1 MLHRALLRSPSDV
14 ATRALL
20 LDAIEQVRDARR
32 ALTERAIDADAVHTL
47 RVALTRLR
55 AISGTW
61 PTAADELLGLDAS
74 RAIRRAHRALASL
87 RADDVRRAQLSTYVA
102 ATPLEPRETS
112 AHNTVAH
119 ALIDRLARRRRH
131 RAARVERAIARTL
144 DPMFERSAATAIA
157 PDASVS
163 GHEDEAGH
171 GVFARDLERAV
182 HHAVQA
188 VLDHAA
194 DDQSDDAHHRTRL
207 ALKRLRALI
216 TPWID
221 AEPAL
226 GPLLRVATSGQDAF
240 GDERDLEQLRA
251 FVTRASRQLRR
262 HARHRGR
269 KHRHALA
276 ADARALRLALRER
289 QHLLAHQLA
298 DEWLLPHGASRSALH
313 LTAAT
318 ASAALRAARP
328 TLVVEAHDAPVASSP
343 QDADT
348 SAPQAATMTPAPDA
362 LSVEIERKFLLSGL
376 PDAVRERDGIRIAQG
391 WLPGE
396 RLRERLRRSVFP
408 GGRVEWTRTIK
419 LGAGVSRIEVEEA
432 TDPILFESLWPFT
445 AAARIE
451 KLRYVVPDGSLTWE
465 IDRFLDRDLVL
476 AEVELPS
483 ADATATPPEWLAP
496 YIVREVTDEAE
507 FVNANL
513 ARCRPPHP
521 TT

>member
-20 LDAIEQVRDARR
+20 LDAIERVRAARR
-32 ALTERAIDADAVHTL
+32 ALVERATDAEAVHAL

-55 AISGTW
+55 ALIGTW

-74 RAIRRAHRALASL
+74 RVIRRAHRALASL
-87 RADDVRRAQLSTYVA
+87 RADDVRQTLLRTFLVA
-102 ATPLEPRETS
+102 TRDDPRESS
-112 AHNTVAH
+112 APNTVAE
-119 ALIDRLARRRRH
+119 ALIDALTRRRPR
-131 RAARVERAIARTL
+131 RAARAAREIARTL
-144 DPMFERSAATAIA
+144 DPILERSAAALADVDET
-157 PDASVS
+157 SVA
-163 GHEDEAGH
+163 DEPTTSVGL
-171 GVFARDLERAV
+171 FARDLERAV
-182 HHAVQA
+182 HHAAQA

-194 DDQSDDAHHRTRL
+194 DHESDEAHHRTRL

-226 GPLLRVATSGQDAF
+226 GPLLRVATTGQDAF

-251 FVTRASRQLRR
+251 FVTRAARR
-262 HARHRGR
+262 LQRDARHRRR
-269 KHRHALA
+269 KYRHALA
-276 ADARALRLALRER
+276 ADARAVRHALRER
-289 QHLLAHQLA
+289 QHLITQQLA

-313 LTAAT
+313 LTVAT

-328 TLVVEAHDAPVASSP
+328 VLVEHTLDRAPAAPPPDTDAVASR
-343 QDADT
+343 
-348 SAPQAATMTPAPDA
+348 APTTEPAAHAV
-362 LSVEIERKFLLSGL
+362 SVEIERKFLLSGL
-376 PDAVRERDGIRIAQG
+376 PDAVRDLDGIRIAQG

-451 KLRYVVPDGSLTWE
+451 KIRYVMPEGVLTWE
-465 IDRFLDRDLVL
+465 IDRFLDRELVL

-483 ADATATPPEWLAP
+483 AQTIATPPEWLAP
-496 YIVREVTDEAE
+496 YIVREVTDDAE

-513 ARCRPPHP
+513 ARCRPTRPMA
-521 TT
+521 